1 MLTKIKAPSH
11 AIKAGI
17 VMVPED
23 RKGQGLN
30 LGRTGAE
37 NMASPWERILRKAKV
52 VTKSWVKKLAEE
64 NVKSFDIRGGI
75 HQPVV
80 RLSGGNQQK
89 VLLAK
94 WLIME
99 PKVLILDEPTRG
111 VDVGA
116 KMAIYQIIRETA
128 ARGVA
133 VVVVSSELEEILGIS
148 NRVLVMSGGTQR
160 KILSREEANAESVM
174 SLAMPVGAH

>member
-1 MLTKIKAPSH
+1 VNSPAQ
-11 AIKAGI
+11 AIREGI

-30 LGRTGAE
+30 LGQSGAK
-37 NMASPWERILRKAKV
+37 NIVSPWERILCKSGF
-52 VTKSWVKKLAEE
+52 VTKGWVKNLAESTA
-64 NVKSFDIRGGI
+64 KAFDVRGGI
-75 HQPVV
+75 SQSVE

-89 VLLAK
+89 VMLAK
-94 WLIME
+94 WLVKE

-116 KMAIYQIIRETA
+116 KMAIYQIIRDVA
-128 ARGVA
+128 SRGVA

-148 NRVLVMSGGTQR
+148 NRVLVMSGGKQR
-160 KILSREEANAESVM
+160 QILDRTEANAESVM
-174 SLAMPVGAH
+174 SLAMPIGAK

>member
-1 MLTKIKAPSH
+1 
-11 AIKAGI
+11 
-17 VMVPED
+17 MVPED

-30 LGRTGAE
+30 LGQTGAQ
-37 NMASPWERILRKAKV
+37 NIVVPWERVLRKAGF
-52 VTKSWVKKLAEE
+52 VTKAWVKNLAEASASSLD
-64 NVKSFDIRGGI
+64 VRGGI
-75 HQPVV
+75 HQPVM

-89 VLLAK
+89 ILLAK
-94 WLIME
+94 WLVLE

-116 KMAIYQIIRETA
+116 KMAIYQIIRDVA

-148 NRVLVMSGGTQR
+148 NRVLVMSGGKQK
-160 KILSREEANAESVM
+160 KILSRSEANAESVM
-174 SLAMPVGAH
+174 SLAMPIAVGSK

>member
-1 MLTKIKAPSH
+1 
-11 AIKAGI
+11 
-17 VMVPED
+17 MVPED

-30 LGRTGAE
+30 LGHTGAQ
-37 NMASPWERILRKAKV
+37 NIVAPWERILRKARF
-52 VTKSWVKKLAEE
+52 VTKGWVKNLAE
-64 NVKSFDIRGGI
+64 NSADAFDVRGGI

-89 VLLAK
+89 ILLAK
-94 WLIME
+94 WLVLE

-116 KMAIYQIIRETA
+116 KMAIYQIIRDVA
-128 ARGVA
+128 SRGVA

-148 NRVLVMSGGTQR
+148 NRVLVMSAGKQR
-160 KILSREEANAESVM
+160 KILSRAEANAESVM
-174 SLAMPVGAH
+174 SLAMPVGMQ